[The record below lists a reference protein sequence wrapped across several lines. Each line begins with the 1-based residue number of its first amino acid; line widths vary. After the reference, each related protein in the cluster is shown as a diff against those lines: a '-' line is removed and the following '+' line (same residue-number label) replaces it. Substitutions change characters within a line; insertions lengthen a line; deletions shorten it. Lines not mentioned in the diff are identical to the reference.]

1 MSYVQRDISGIA
13 PHHKSWSFE
22 HGFAQIKANISEI
35 DLIRAVYAAAS
46 KEYIPILTMEEAIR
60 GIDLE
65 LKHLEEVMGKLWRH
79 SGGKQDHL
87 AVKTELVLY
96 EFTGQCY
103 AFEKKGHWANQCP
116 NQEANKLELVSM
128 GKNFNGT
135 CNHCGR
141 QGHKKQNC
149 LELPENAEKRPKG

>member
-1 MSYVQRDISGIA
+1 VSYVQRDISGIA

-22 HGFAQIKANISEI
+22 HAFAQIKANISEI

-79 SGGKQDHL
+79 SWGKQGHL
-87 AVKTELVLY
+87 AVKTELVHL
-96 EFTGQCY
+96 
-103 AFEKKGHWANQCP
+103 
-116 NQEANKLELVSM
+116 
-128 GKNFNGT
+128 
-135 CNHCGR
+135 
-141 QGHKKQNC
+141 QGSAMHVRRMVIGPTNALTKKQIKWNC
-149 LELPENAEKRPKG
+149 EVWARILMEHATTTDAMDTRSIKVGN